1 LLLIQI
7 AQPKEKKK
15 KKKEQQQQQLALAQ
29 MFRTSSTWNYSVT
42 DSTAR
47 PITYNIKNKKKK
59 KKKKSN
65 NNKLLNMMMI
75 FAYSP

>member
-15 KKKEQQQQQLALAQ
+15 KKKQQQQLALAQ

-42 DSTAR
+42 DSNAR
-47 PITYNIKNKKKK
+47 PITYNIKK

-65 NNKLLNMMMI
+65 NNKLLNMMMV

>member
-15 KKKEQQQQQLALAQ
+15 KEKTRQQQLALAQ

-42 DSTAR
+42 DSNAR
-47 PITYNIKNKKKK
+47 PITYNIKKKK

>member
-47 PITYNIKNKKKK
+47 PIRYNIKNKKKK

>member
-15 KKKEQQQQQLALAQ
+15 KKKQQQQLALAQ

-42 DSTAR
+42 DSNAR
-47 PITYNIKNKKKK
+47 PITYNIKKKKN
-59 KKKKSN
+59 KSN
-65 NNKLLNMMMI
+65 NNKLLNMMMV

>member
-15 KKKEQQQQQLALAQ
+15 KKKKKQQQQLALAQ

-59 KKKKSN
+59 KKKSN

>member
-15 KKKEQQQQQLALAQ
+15 KEKKQQQQLALAQ

-42 DSTAR
+42 DSNAR
-47 PITYNIKNKKKK
+47 PITYNIK

>member
-15 KKKEQQQQQLALAQ
+15 KEKKQQQQLALAQ

-42 DSTAR
+42 DSNAR
-47 PITYNIKNKKKK
+47 PITYNIKK

>member
-15 KKKEQQQQQLALAQ
+15 KKKKQQQLALAQ
-29 MFRTSSTWNYSVT
+29 ILRTSSTWNYSVT
-42 DSTAR
+42 DSNAR
-47 PITYNIKNKKKK
+47 PITYNIKKKK